1 MEAPPRG
8 GPYEPDPLHW
18 LIRRISGYASREI
31 GPQTPLAECG
41 LDSVAML
48 VLFGEI
54 EEGFGPLLDPEDFW
68 VYPSVGALAHQLTA
82 RRVRRDAGH
91 RIRPAFVLGGPG
103 GPHPAVAAGLL
114 RGSAAYR
121 ACLDRADEAL
131 RPHVGCSVAALVRDG
146 GPGPQRAVLSPPVA
160 FAVGYALART
170 LLDAGVRPVAVVGHG
185 VGELAAAVIAG
196 ALPLAEAAALAALSG
211 GCVQRLPGGGGML
224 AVCAGPDEALAA
236 AAEPGVHVGAVNAAR
251 ATVLSGRLDALAR
264 ARDALSAEGVASRLL
279 PTGHAYHSPL
289 MAPAV
294 PRLRARAAGI
304 VSERPRTG
312 YYSTVYGCRWAEPLG
327 ADYWAAQ
334 LTSPVRFAEAV
345 RRMLCQEAPTH
356 VVEIAPRAVLTPYVR
371 RIGGAAGPSCFP
383 VCDGPGS
390 GVADLAGVLSA
401 LDVRPLA
408 EGAARW

>member
-48 VLFGEI
+48 GLFGEI

-68 VYPSVGALAHQLTA
+68 VYPSVGALAHQLAA
-82 RRVRRDAGH
+82 RRARRDADR

-103 GPHPAVAAGLL
+103 GPHPAVTAGLH

-121 ACLDRADEAL
+121 TCLDRVDEAL
-131 RPHVGCSVAALVRDG
+131 RPHVGCSVAALLRDG
-146 GPGPQRAVLSPPVA
+146 GPSPHRAALAPPVT

-185 VGELAAAVIAG
+185 TGELAAAGFAG

-211 GCVQRLPGGGGML
+211 GCAPRLPGGGGML
-224 AVCAGPDEALAA
+224 AVCADPDEALAA
-236 AAEPGVHVGAVNAAR
+236 AAEPAVHVGAVNAAR
-251 ATVLSGRLDALAR
+251 AVVLSGRLDALAR
-264 ARDALSAEGVASRLL
+264 TRDALSAEGVASRLL

-294 PRLRARAAGI
+294 PRLRALASGT
-304 VSERPRTG
+304 VSERPRTA

-327 ADYWAAQ
+327 VDYWAAQ
-334 LTSPVRFAEAV
+334 VTSPVRFAEAV
-345 RRMLCQEAPTH
+345 RRMLRREAPTH
-356 VVEIAPRAVLTPYVR
+356 VVEIAPKAVLTPYVR

-390 GVADLAGVLSA
+390 STADLAGTLSA
-401 LDVRPLA
+401 LDARPVADGAVR
-408 EGAARW
+408 R